1 MKLKA
6 LVVLTT
12 IAALGAAAF
21 AGTIHGKV
29 SGVNGESV
37 VYVEAVAGKTFP
49 APTQH
54 ITIDQ
59 KGLMFVPHIMAVAQ
73 GTTVEFLNS
82 DSVAHNVFWISVS
95 GNKKLGHNLGTW
107 PKGQRQ
113 SFKFDNPGVVPLLC
127 NVHPEM
133 SAYVV
138 VSPTPYFAETDKS
151 GEFKIENVPDGAYT
165 VTAWHEG
172 AKTKSNPVKV
182 AGDSTAD
189 FTLSK

>member
-1 MKLKA
+1 MKLS
-6 LVVLTT
+6 TF
-12 IAALGAAAF
+12 AAITVMSTLSAAAV

-37 VYVEAVAGKTFP
+37 VYVDTVAGKTFP

-54 ITIDQ
+54 VTIDQ
-59 KGLMFVPHIMAVAQ
+59 KGLMFVPHIVAVQQ

-82 DSVAHNVFWISVS
+82 DSVAHNVFWISIS

-133 SAYVV
+133 AAYVI

-151 GEFKIENVPDGAYT
+151 GEFKIENVPDGSYS

-182 AGDSTAD
+182 AGDTSAD

>member
-6 LVVLTT
+6 FVVLTT
-12 IAALGAAAF
+12 MAALGAAAF

-54 ITIDQ
+54 VTIDQ
-59 KGLMFVPHIMAVAQ
+59 KGLMFVPHIVAVAQ

-113 SFKFDNPGVVPLLC
+113 SFKFDNPGIVPLLC

>member
-1 MKLKA
+1 MNRIA
-6 LVVLTT
+6 LLA
-12 IAALGAAAF
+12 IPAMALSTAAF
-21 AGTIHGKV
+21 AATIHGKV

-49 APTQH
+49 APSAH

-59 KGLMFVPHIMAVAQ
+59 KGLVFVPHITVVSQ
-73 GTTVEFLNS
+73 GTTIDFLNS
-82 DSVAHNVFWISVS
+82 DTVAHNVFWPSIS

-113 SFKFDNPGVVPLLC
+113 SFKFDNPGVVSLLC

-133 SAYVV
+133 AAYVI
-138 VSPTPYFAETDKS
+138 VSPTPYFAVTNSS
-151 GEFKIENVPDGAYT
+151 GEFKIDNVPDGSYT

-172 AKTKSNPVKV
+172 AKTKSNSVKV
-182 AGDSTAD
+182 AGDTAAD